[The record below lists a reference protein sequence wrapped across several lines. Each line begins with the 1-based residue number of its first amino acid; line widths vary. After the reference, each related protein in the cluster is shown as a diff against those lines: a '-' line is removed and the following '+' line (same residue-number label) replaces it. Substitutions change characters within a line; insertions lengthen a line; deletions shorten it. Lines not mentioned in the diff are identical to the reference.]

1 MLLLELKKVFEV
13 TGQSL
18 DIDGSLPVSELEE
31 MQPYVTFAAPVIVKG
46 SVKNRAGVVALDMT
60 VTARL
65 DQTCDRCLKAFER
78 EYVRGFSHTLV
89 TSLANESDEDNSE
102 FEDYVVC
109 PDNKLDIGE
118 LALIDLMLEMPT
130 KVLCKEDCKGLCP
143 VCGKDLNE
151 GECGCE

>member
-1 MLLLELKKVFEV
+1 MILELKKVFDV
-13 TGQSL
+13 TGQSVG
-18 DIDGSLPVSELEE
+18 IDGSIPVSELEE
-31 MQPYVTFAAPVIVKG
+31 MQPYTTFAAPVTVRG
-46 SVKNRAGVVALDMT
+46 GVKNRAGVVALDMT

-78 EYVRGFSHTLV
+78 EYVRDFSHTLV
-89 TSLANESDEDNSE
+89 TALANDSDEDDSE

-118 LALIDLMLEMPT
+118 LALTDLMLEMPT

>member
-1 MLLLELKKVFEV
+1 MLLELKKVFEV

-18 DIDGSLPVSELEE
+18 DIDGSLSVSELEE
-31 MQPYVTFAAPVIVKG
+31 MQPYVTFAAPVTVKG

-78 EYVRGFSHTLV
+78 EYVRSFSHTLV
-89 TSLANESDEDNSE
+89 TSLANESDEDDSE

-118 LALIDLMLEMPT
+118 LALTDLMLEMPT